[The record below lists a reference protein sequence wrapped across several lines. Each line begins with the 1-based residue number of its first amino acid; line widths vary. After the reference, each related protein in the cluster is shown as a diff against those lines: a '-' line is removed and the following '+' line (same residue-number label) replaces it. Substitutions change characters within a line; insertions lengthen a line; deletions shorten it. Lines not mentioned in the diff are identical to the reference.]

1 MNKYEHKL
9 VGPDADHNIIWIGS
23 ARLSRFVRRVA
34 VIIGLA
40 MIILPIALLYFHVHA
55 WGKWSK
61 LGLITGFT
69 ILFTAFLKISCKI
82 KTQETLS
89 YSSR

>member
-1 MNKYEHKL
+1 MNYYERKL
-9 VGPDADHNIIWIGS
+9 VRSDPNDTWIGS
-23 ARLSRFVRRVA
+23 ARLNWLVRRVA
-34 VIIGLA
+34 VIVGLA

-69 ILFTAFLKISCKI
+69 VLFTVFLKISCKI

-89 YSSR
+89 FSSR

>member
-1 MNKYEHKL
+1 MFMNKYEHKL
-9 VGPDADHNIIWIGS
+9 VGDDPKLVWIGS
-23 ARLSRFVRRVA
+23 ARMSWLVRRLA
-34 VIIGLA
+34 VIVGLV
-40 MIILPIALLYFHVHA
+40 MIMLPIALLYFHVGA

-69 ILFTAFLKISCKI
+69 VLFTVFLKISCKI

-89 YSSR
+89 FSSR